1 MTIQILGGGCPNC
14 EKLAANA
21 KAAADELKLDY
32 SIEKITDYAKIAAMG
47 VMKTPALGVDGTI
60 LHSGSVINA
69 EKCAEL
75 LQK

>member
-21 KAAADELKLDY
+21 KAAAEKLNLDY
-32 SIEKITDYAKIAAMG
+32 TMEKITDYAKIAAMG

-60 LHSGSVINA
+60 LHSGSVINTD
-69 EKCAEL
+69 KCEEL